1 MHHQASPPNPIVL
14 LNDDELSQAIG
25 STESS
30 KRGILKRPLRSSAS
44 SLKKTVSFQGFVKS
58 FKILHINDYSQRQ
71 IRNTWYNA
79 GDYARIKKHLLICLD
94 KQDDRFCC
102 SRGIENLSPTG
113 QKRRHQVRQEARE
126 AVLNVQGMMDGMLD
140 HEKVATAY
148 ASLSAECQKLACMRG
163 SVDEHAIVDKDTTIS
178 KITDLQTTPCTAKP
192 LPSQVATH
200 AA

>member
-1 MHHQASPPNPIVL
+1 M
-14 LNDDELSQAIG
+14 SQAAEI
-25 STESS
+25 S

-44 SLKKTVSFQGFVKS
+44 ASKKTVSFQGFVKS

-79 GDYARIKKHLLICLD
+79 DDYARIKKNMLICLA
-94 KQDDRFCC
+94 KQDDRFFC
-102 SRGIENLSPTG
+102 SRGLENLSPTG
-113 QKRRHQVRQEARE
+113 HERRHQVRQEARE

-140 HEKVATAY
+140 HEKVATVY
-148 ASLSAECQKLACMRG
+148 ASLSAECQRLACLRG
-163 SVDEHAIVDKDTTIS
+163 SVDEHAIVDKETTIS
-178 KITDLQTTPCTAKP
+178 KITDLQTTPCTTKP